1 MINMSATS
9 ARKILILAANP
20 TNSPR
25 LRLDEEFREIDEGLK
40 RSLNRDKFELTA
52 KWAVTSRDFYRH
64 ILEIK
69 PHIIHFSGHGAG
81 EDGIVLEGE
90 DGKAQ
95 LVPTDA
101 LASLFKL
108 FAGKGLELVL
118 FNACFSEVQADA
130 IVRYIPYVTGMTK
143 EIGDKA
149 AISFAVAF
157 YDALGAGHEIE
168 FAFDLACTVIHMRGI
183 PEHLTPVLKKNV
195 SVDYFPSSSS
205 PSSTSTSNEFF
216 KKNKQIELENIQ
228 KDIDNNMGIINRLK
242 ENRRRLEIEL
252 SDAHVE
258 SRARLERLIAECN
271 QEIHAL
277 EDRNTK
283 LEEKYH
289 RRKY

>member
-183 PEHLTPVLKKNV
+183 PEHLTPVLKKKLNIAQASGIKIV
-195 SVDYFPSSSS
+195 NPYERYSIADK
-205 PSSTSTSNEFF
+205 E
-216 KKNKQIELENIQ
+216 ILEKRI
-228 KDIDNNMGIINRLK
+228 KSIHSKLK
-242 ENRRRLEIEL
+242 F
-252 SDAHVE
+252 
-258 SRARLERLIAECN
+258 
-271 QEIHAL
+271 
-277 EDRNTK
+277 
-283 LEEKYH
+283 LEEKKSFLDDEILTKSGIDKYNIIQQLVNTQEEIEECLNE
-289 RRKY
+289 RKICQERLEEISR